1 MGHRVAVVQYD
12 IAWQSVAENLA
23 TIERMVEGVEADT
36 IILMEMFQTGFATD
50 PRSVAEGM
58 DGPTVA
64 WMRALARRKDAA
76 VVGSVAIREGDTY
89 RNRMLF
95 VKPSGSVEWY
105 DKRHLFTPGREGEF
119 FSAGDERRVVE
130 WRGVRFLLQVCY
142 DLRFAVWSRQRGDYD
157 AIIYSALW
165 PSPRRDVWQLLLR
178 ARAIENQCYVIGVNR
193 IGREPELQYV
203 GDTAVINPYGEAVVE
218 CGDEPRVAVVELDM
232 ARLEAFREK
241 FPVWRD
247 ADKFTIH

>member
-76 VVGSVAIREGDTY
+76 VVGSVAIREGDAY

-119 FSAGDERRVVE
+119 FRGFKRKHVLPVHVRR
-130 WRGVRFLLQVCY
+130 
-142 DLRFAVWSRQRGDYD
+142 
-157 AIIYSALW
+157 
-165 PSPRRDVWQLLLR
+165 
-178 ARAIENQCYVIGVNR
+178 
-193 IGREPELQYV
+193 
-203 GDTAVINPYGEAVVE
+203 
-218 CGDEPRVAVVELDM
+218 
-232 ARLEAFREK
+232 
-241 FPVWRD
+241 
-247 ADKFTIH
+247 